1 LTTANKIPA
10 MVKKIFAKFFHG
22 DWQGGFN
29 IFAISSTG
37 RKICFILSLPLK
49 NFYIIICPALEK
61 SFSAGGDFMTD
72 MIFGKNS
79 VIEALK
85 SGRSINKIILLEG
98 ANDSAMKKI
107 LTLAAKSRVVKEY
120 VSRQKLDKICGGKN
134 HQGVIA
140 MVAAAQYS
148 TLEEIFAFAAEKN
161 EPPFLILLDELE
173 DPHNFGAILRTA
185 DCVGVH
191 GVIIPKRRNVQLN
204 ATVAKTSAGAVEYVK
219 VAQITNVAETL
230 KKLREMN
237 LKIVGSDVDAE
248 KNFTETDLRGGIV
261 LVIGNEGKGMRRL
274 TKENCDLLVK
284 IPMCGKINSL
294 NASVAGA
301 VLMYEIFRQR
311 Q

>member
-1 LTTANKIPA
+1 MNSDI
-10 MVKKIFAKFFHG
+10 
-22 DWQGGFN
+22 
-29 IFAISSTG
+29 
-37 RKICFILSLPLK
+37 
-49 NFYIIICPALEK
+49 
-61 SFSAGGDFMTD
+61 
-72 MIFGKNS
+72 IFGRNS

-85 SGRSINKIILLEG
+85 AGRSINKIILLEG
-98 ANDSAMKKI
+98 ANDSSIKKI
-107 LTLAAKSRVVKEY
+107 LTLAGKARIVKEY

-140 MVAAAQYS
+140 MAAAVQYS
-148 TLEEIFAFAAEKN
+148 TLEEILRLADEKN
-161 EPPFLILLDELE
+161 QPPFIILLDELE

-185 DCVGVH
+185 DAVGVH

-230 KKLREMN
+230 KKLRELN
-237 LKIVGSDVDAE
+237 LKIVGSDMDAE
-248 KNFTETDLRGGIV
+248 KNFSDADLTGGIV
-261 LVIGNEGKGMRRL
+261 LIIGNEGRGMRRL

-284 IPMCGKINSL
+284 IPMTGKINSL

-311 Q
+311 K